1 VEDTTPDVDADMDV
15 RIFLILSQR
24 RADNPVTASIPLI
37 LVLLVLVLSS
47 MMADV
52 RLLFVPV
59 GGVLVSTTAG
69 SDIPFVVVELIV
81 DRNTHTT
88 QLQYNNFLVT
98 FRKRLSSLSRF
109 NLLLNQSSNRINSII
124 KMITRRRISKF
135 HILAQTNLSLGGVQQ
150 K

>member
-1 VEDTTPDVDADMDV
+1 VDADKDV
-15 RIFLILSQR
+15 RIFFILSQR

-37 LVLLVLVLSS
+37 LVLLLLVLSS

-59 GGVLVSTTAG
+59 GGVVVSSTAG

-109 NLLLNQSSNRINSII
+109 NLLLNQSSNHINSI
-124 KMITRRRISKF
+124 
-135 HILAQTNLSLGGVQQ
+135 
-150 K
+150 